1 MPKQKPAKT
10 KRAKATPRRVRKPK
24 AVKDLPLTK
33 LDFWAIAAKEVF
45 DACRRAGM
53 DEGTALAFAMDRS
66 SYPDWIVPADDP
78 IKKIGWEDGEEDV

>member
-1 MPKQKPAKT
+1 MAKRNRVT
-10 KRAKATPRRVRKPK
+10 SKKTVKRRKT
-24 AVKDLPLTK
+24 VKEPILTK
-33 LDFWAIAAKEVF
+33 IDFWAIAAKEVY

-66 SYPDWIVPADDP
+66 SYPDWIVSPDDP

>member
-1 MPKQKPAKT
+1 MAKQRSRKRVAKKPI
-10 KRAKATPRRVRKPK
+10 KRRRT
-24 AVKDLPLTK
+24 VKDPFLTK

-45 DACRRAGM
+45 DACKRAGM

-78 IKKIGWEDGEEDV
+78 IKKPDFEEEDDD

>member
-1 MPKQKPAKT
+1 MAKQRSRKRVAKKPV
-10 KRAKATPRRVRKPK
+10 KRRRT
-24 AVKDLPLTK
+24 VKDPFLTK

-45 DACRRAGM
+45 DACKRAGM

-78 IKKIGWEDGEEDV
+78 IKKPDFEEEDDD